1 MANSKKPTQVDRK
14 ARPKATT
21 PASRENQLIA
31 LAHDVAEKQ
40 MLEGTASAMVITH
53 YLKLST
59 EKTKLEAEQLRKDIA
74 LKQSR
79 IDSNE
84 SSKNIEELYSEAIR
98 AMREYQGQEI
108 YHEDL

>member
-1 MANSKKPTQVDRK
+1 MAARKDPTAVDRK
-14 ARPKATT
+14 PRPRATT
-21 PASRENQLIA
+21 AESRELELIA
-31 LAHDVAEKQ
+31 LAHDVAEAQ
-40 MLEGTASAMVITH
+40 MRDGTASAMVITH

-84 SSKNIEELYSEAIR
+84 SSKNIEELYGEAIR

-108 YHEDL
+108 YNEDL